1 MSFTWEAPT
10 NSFYKNLVCV
20 AHKGQKYGNKPYTTH
35 LRDVQQRWSSLF
47 EPDYD
52 DNLSKEE
59 TEAVIKYTD
68 EANFACLG
76 HDLLEDCPDVTV
88 DTLREAGVPE
98 ASIKAIVLCTK
109 TKEVSYKQYLR
120 SIAEDKLAFEVK
132 VADTYANMTQS
143 MKDGNFKRV
152 KKYSEQINI
161 LYSYREEVLRAYS
174 CMGLR

>member
-1 MSFTWEAPT
+1 MSFIWKAPW
-10 NSFYKNLVCV
+10 NDFYKNLVCV
-20 AHKGQKYGNKPYTTH
+20 AHEGQKYGNKPYTTH

-47 EPDYD
+47 EPSHD
-52 DNLSKEE
+52 DSLSVEE

-88 DTLREAGVPE
+88 ATLREAGVPE

-109 TKEVSYKQYLR
+109 TEGVSYKQYLQYLQN
-120 SIAEDKLAFEVK
+120 IAEDKLAFEVK
-132 VADTYANMTQS
+132 VADTYANMTAS

-152 KKYSEQINI
+152 NKYSDQLRR
-161 LYSYREEVLRAYS
+161 LYLYRGEEVGA
-174 CMGLR
+174 